1 MLWNIFDFRKLIS
14 DNISFSTSFGLDPRA
29 YHTVW
34 GCTIGFSVSIMSVWG
49 VGQTTVQR
57 AMAAKSLRDAKLYV
71 PFDGIIYHCFIWQ
84 LLQKE
89 KK

>member
-1 MLWNIFDFRKLIS
+1 
-14 DNISFSTSFGLDPRA
+14 
-29 YHTVW
+29 
-34 GCTIGFSVSIMSVWG
+34 MSVWG

-71 PFDGIIYHCFIWQ
+71 PFDGILYHCFIWQ

-89 KK
+89 KKVDTRKGKSYWKYDAFWLFCYFEYWLWQILSFLAKMSDNLP